1 MSNLFRVSAKDHSA
15 LILMSEL
22 ATVHADETF
31 VSLQNIAEE
40 MGLSQGYLEEVAG
53 TLKSAGLIVGKQGP
67 NGGYRLMRSPKEIS
81 VADILTALEGPVE
94 LVDCQSKGV
103 ACPVAHKCSSK
114 SVWKNLQQTI
124 QESLQKTALSD
135 VIA

>member
-1 MSNLFRVSAKDHSA
+1 MSNLFHVSAKDHSA

-22 ATVHADETF
+22 AAVHADETF

-67 NGGYRLMRSPKEIS
+67 NGGYRLMRSPKEIT

-94 LVDCQSKGV
+94 LVDCQSKGI

-114 SVWKNLQQTI
+114 NVWST
-124 QESLQKTALSD
+124 LQKTISQSLEATTLASI
-135 VIA
+135 V

>member
-22 ATVHADETF
+22 AMSGDAF
-31 VSLQNIAEE
+31 VSLRDVAEE

-53 TLKSAGLIVGKQGP
+53 TLKSSGLIEGKQGP
-67 NGGYRLMRSPKEIS
+67 NGGYRLTRQPKEIS

-94 LVDCQSKGV
+94 LVDCQSSG
-103 ACPVAHKCSSK
+103 CPVSHKCSSK
-114 SVWKNLQQTI
+114 SVWNT
-124 QESLQKTALSD
+124 LQKTISQSLESTTLASIL
-135 VIA
+135 